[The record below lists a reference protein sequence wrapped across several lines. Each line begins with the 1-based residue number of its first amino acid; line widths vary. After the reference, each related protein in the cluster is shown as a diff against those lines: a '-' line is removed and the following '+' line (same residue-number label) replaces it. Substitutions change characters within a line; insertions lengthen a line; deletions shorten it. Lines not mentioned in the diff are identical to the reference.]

1 MKNLQKIVDKK
12 KMVESIRYTAK
23 KIKEPTKKTGTSER
37 SMIKY
42 ISKCDWK
49 QSRKQYE
56 GGPNHEGY
64 ERNHYGRD
72 AGTGWR
78 NRCDS
83 DAGRY
88 ALRRMP
94 VFYRRISGRSM
105 HGAWSGCRRCSG
117 KY

>member
-1 MKNLQKIVDKK
+1 
-12 KMVESIRYTAK
+12 
-23 KIKEPTKKTGTSER
+23 
-37 SMIKY
+37 MIKC

-78 NRCDS
+78 NRCDP
-83 DAGRY
+83 DAGWHCVGCPSSIGESLEE
-88 ALRRMP
+88 ACM
-94 VFYRRISGRSM
+94 V
-105 HGAWSGCRRCSG
+105 HGLDADVVLANINEYLSS
-117 KY
+117 KNA